1 MNNISIE
8 RQKLGL
14 SQAQFA
20 KMLGWGHSRL
30 HKLHKGRHT
39 AKDNC
44 RP

>member
-1 MNNISIE
+1 
-8 RQKLGL
+8 
-14 SQAQFA
+14 
-20 KMLGWGHSRL
+20 MLGWGHSRL